1 MEAISRYDNIS
12 EVAFF
17 LFWWCF
23 GGVFLRLEPMKRMTP
38 ATNLLLRT
46 LIGKYIYFA
55 KRRMLAENGSFY
67 CYDQNL
73 IRELSISRNT
83 IRRARIFLKE
93 TGAIDYLTG
102 RHKSAPTHY
111 WVISKG
117 AILNPFEQE
126 TKGPKMVPEGANL
139 SVKKGQ
145 DCPQNISKEKREEKN
160 NIPDPALF
168 TEDEKE
174 GIRAFAKSYGVEQT
188 IKILSDKGC
197 NPEAVQRIFEGV
209 GDAENQ
215 AVPRQNNAQENL
227 Q

>member
-1 MEAISRYDNIS
+1 
-12 EVAFF
+12 
-17 LFWWCF
+17 
-23 GGVFLRLEPMKRMTP
+23 MTP

-46 LIGKYIYFA
+46 LIGKYTYFA

-73 IRELSISRNT
+73 IRELSISQNT

-126 TKGPKMVPEGANL
+126 SKGPKMVPEGANL

-145 DCPQNISKEKREEKN
+145 DCPQDISKEKREEKN
-160 NIPDPALF
+160 NIPDLAFF

-197 NPEAVQRIFEGV
+197 NPEALQRIFNNA

-215 AVPRQNNAQENL
+215 SSYSKAE
-227 Q
+227 

>member
-46 LIGKYIYFA
+46 LIGKYTYFA

-67 CYDQNL
+67 CHDQNL

-102 RHKSAPTHY
+102 MHKSAPTRY

-117 AILNPFEQE
+117 FRMESFEQGL
-126 TKGPKMVPEGANL
+126 KGSKMSPEGTNL
-139 SVKKGQ
+139 AVKKGQ
-145 DCPQNISKEKREEKN
+145 DCPQDISKEKRENKN
-160 NIPDPALF
+160 NIPDPAFF
-168 TEDEKE
+168 TEDEKD

-188 IKILSDKGC
+188 IKILSDKGY
-197 NPEAVQRIFEGV
+197 NPEAVQRIFEDI
-209 GDAENQ
+209 GDAEDQ
-215 AVPRQNNAQENL
+215 DQSSYAKAE
-227 Q
+227 